1 MLIGQILL
9 ELIVILVAAQIFG
22 YICQRLG
29 QPRVIGEIIAG
40 IFLGPSL
47 LGAVLPQIKAALF
60 PITTLPIL
68 QTLGELGLI
77 IYMFSLGASLD
88 KKIMSH
94 QSRKAIFVS
103 LSGIALPLVFGL
115 LLGLLLYPNLAGDN
129 ATQASFALILGVV
142 MAITA
147 FPVLARLLHEKQMLT
162 TGIGVLAL
170 TSAAVDDVIAWCLLS
185 LVIAVSTAKGIYPAV
200 GTVGLTVSFIIGMI
214 FVVHPILLSL
224 EKRISSNRVFLI
236 CCFILLLI
244 SSYTTNA
251 IGIHAIFGAFLLGV
265 ILPSRSEFIR
275 SITGLDRIN
284 TVVLLPIFFV
294 LSGLRTQVGL
304 INGSYLWLICL
315 LVFVVACMGKIL
327 GGFFS
332 SRLVGNSWKDS
343 LGVGLL
349 MNMRGLVG
357 LIVLNI
363 GLELGVLSPT
373 IFAMLVI
380 MALATTMMTSP
391 LLALLGYRKGEQS
404 LAASSQ

>member
-103 LSGIALPLVFGL
+103 LSGIVLPFSFGL
-115 LLGLLLYPNLAGDN
+115 LLGSLLYPNLAGDK
-129 ATQASFALILGVV
+129 ATQVSFMLILGVA

-170 TSAAVDDVIAWCLLS
+170 TSAAIDDVMAWCLLA
-185 LVIAVSTAKGIYPAV
+185 LVIAVSTAKGVHPAAI
-200 GTVGLTVSFIIGMI
+200 TIILTACFIVGMI
-214 FVVHPILLSL
+214 FVVRPMLLFL
-224 EKRISSNRVFLI
+224 EKRIPSDQVFLV
-236 CCFILLLI
+236 CCFMLLLV
-244 SSYTTNA
+244 SAYTTNI
-251 IGIHAIFGAFLLGV
+251 IGIHAIFGAFILGL
-265 ILPSRSEFIR
+265 ILPRRNEFIKNIA
-275 SITGLDRIN
+275 SLDKVN
-284 TVVLLPIFFV
+284 SVLFLPLFFV
-294 LSGLRTQVGL
+294 LSGLRTQIGL
-304 INGSYLWLICL
+304 ISGFNLWLIC
-315 LVFVVACMGKIL
+315 FAIFAVACIGKIL

-332 SRLVGNSWKDS
+332 SHFVGNSWKDS

-349 MNMRGLVG
+349 MNMRGLVE

-380 MALATTMMTSP
+380 MALATTMMASP
-391 LLALLGYRKGEQS
+391 LLALLGYKKGEQS